1 MGFRDVPFLSEKIHT
16 DDSVSPP
23 SIHNLQVYPYS
34 LEAVMAQETIGFW
47 TLSQVEIPQHSLSQK
62 ILLPSF
68 PKYLFVWSHVR
79 NLILYMDLVPKMRH
93 LFLLVAF
100 HSPLGTNPI
109 SQLLLAI
116 SECSV

>member
-1 MGFRDVPFLSEKIHT
+1 MGFHDVRFLSEKIHT
-16 DDSVSPP
+16 DHSVSLP

-47 TLSQVEIPQHSLSQK
+47 TLSQVEIPQHSLNQK
-62 ILLPSF
+62 ILLPSL

-79 NLILYMDLVPKMRH
+79 NLILYMDLAPKMRH
-93 LFLLVAF
+93 LLLFVAF

-109 SQLLLAI
+109 SQLLIAI

>member
-93 LFLLVAF
+93 LFLLMAF

>member
-1 MGFRDVPFLSEKIHT
+1 MGFHDVPFLSEKIHT

-47 TLSQVEIPQHSLSQK
+47 TLSQVGIPQHFLSQK
-62 ILLPSF
+62 ILLPSL

-79 NLILYMDLVPKMRH
+79 NLIRYMDLAPKMRH

-109 SQLLLAI
+109 SQLLIAI